1 MMALCLKYGN
11 NMYRKRKVALLVLTF
26 IISGCS
32 VQNSDTANENISVT
46 TDSTMDNV
54 TDSAQENSLY
64 ESKTSKEI
72 ISSIENKINEI
83 SEHAIIRGIDFY
95 EDYAYILSSDKE
107 TGIELLRYDM
117 QTGESNSK
125 KIDIKAGD
133 TENIYI
139 HNDRIVVDNILD
151 ILDSGTVIVLDTS
164 MNQIA
169 EYNDISG
176 VYTYN
181 NDAMYY
187 YKMADNSFIEDRDGE
202 KKSIRRFDE
211 DTVYGNQIIDIDKI
225 EIINNEFIY
234 AQVSYFGI
242 NADESSYGVLKMAL
256 SDKAE
261 DTLDTEAG
269 RIIAADNTLIITD
282 REESV
287 IYGQQSTLTTQY
299 TVVSINGDEQERNFE
314 DSKEAELIV
323 LSNSGEVMITDAKM
337 IGRIYDVTTGEVEKV
352 IDNEEN
358 EWFIYAK
365 ICEKYKFIMN
375 YEYDGEVKNGADI
388 IVHTVEY

>member
-11 NMYRKRKVALLVLTF
+11 NMYRKRKVVVLVLTF

-32 VQNSDTANENISVT
+32 VQNSDTANENINVT

-139 HNDRIVVDNILD
+139 HNDRILVDNILD

-299 TVVSINGDEQERNFE
+299 TVVDRKS
-314 DSKEAELIV
+314 V
-323 LSNSGEVMITDAKM
+323 V
-337 IGRIYDVTTGEVEKV
+337 
-352 IDNEEN
+352 
-358 EWFIYAK
+358 
-365 ICEKYKFIMN
+365 
-375 YEYDGEVKNGADI
+375 
-388 IVHTVEY
+388 